1 MTSNTIVTDIGLAKI
16 AAAAAAGTTV
26 RLKYFAIGDASYI
39 PSGRETQLMSEQFRK
54 EIDSSSV
61 DNEYK
66 DTMLLNVVLP
76 ANVGGWYIREYG
88 ILDEDDSLIA
98 IGSCD
103 EIYKP
108 SGDNKSKAVT
118 IAFTIAAKFSNIDSV
133 EFNIKLD
140 GYADVKYV
148 NQQDK
153 LVKDWVND
161 RFKNNI
167 ANHVTAKLT
176 PTFMAGEKFILSP
189 VNFEGAV
196 QQTIVFNRRYIDVT
210 STGYGTDS
218 VTVVITHNA
227 SQAASSAVFEVISHT
242 LPIDYF
248 GFKTFVLDSP
258 RTINGV
264 TIPAW
269 QVVYLMYLKK
279 SLPAS
284 INTQNSVS
292 GDYLSAS
299 QDFINNINQYPILFE
314 PVADGVFTG
323 STAIIP
329 YETKSNL
336 RSPAFT
342 DEPTA
347 PTAPKGT
354 NTDQLATMA
363 AIIEALADY
372 TATTSLT
379 ELLALKANLRSPA
392 FTDKPTA
399 PTAAKGT
406 NTDQLAT
413 MAALIEALADY
424 TATTSLTELLALKAN
439 LRSPAFTD
447 EPTAPTAAKGTNTDQ
462 LATMTAIIEALADYT
477 TTTKLVELLALKANL
492 KSPAFTDKPTA
503 PTAPKGTRTDQLA
516 TMTAILNALADY
528 TTTTNLQNNS
538 LNLLVKNIGANNAF
552 TATGQGDQNGY
563 GFVAIT
569 PKGVHAPNGN
579 SDFGNISM
587 RKSTATQGIV
597 YPNTPGAAGPYSME
611 FGWNGSRVVGRV
623 DNNNTA
629 LFALAN
635 YSDIETLQN
644 AGGNNF
650 LWLTSGTFSG
660 SVNIG
665 GTLYAPTGN
674 YVLILSQ
681 VFLVSGDAD
690 SRASFS
696 FNGFGSTTASF
707 GARLNTGS
715 ATLQFLCLWGKRG
728 SILGI

>member
-1 MTSNTIVTDIGLAKI
+1 
-16 AAAAAAGTTV
+16 
-26 RLKYFAIGDASYI
+26 
-39 PSGRETQLMSEQFRK
+39 
-54 EIDSSSV
+54 
-61 DNEYK
+61 
-66 DTMLLNVVLP
+66 
-76 ANVGGWYIREYG
+76 
-88 ILDEDDSLIA
+88 
-98 IGSCD
+98 
-103 EIYKP
+103 
-108 SGDNKSKAVT
+108 
-118 IAFTIAAKFSNIDSV
+118 
-133 EFNIKLD
+133 
-140 GYADVKYV
+140 
-148 NQQDK
+148 
-153 LVKDWVND
+153 
-161 RFKNNI
+161 
-167 ANHVTAKLT
+167 
-176 PTFMAGEKFILSP
+176 
-189 VNFEGAV
+189 
-196 QQTIVFNRRYIDVT
+196 
-210 STGYGTDS
+210 
-218 VTVVITHNA
+218 
-227 SQAASSAVFEVISHT
+227 
-242 LPIDYF
+242 
-248 GFKTFVLDSP
+248 
-258 RTINGV
+258 
-264 TIPAW
+264 
-269 QVVYLMYLKK
+269 
-279 SLPAS
+279 
-284 INTQNSVS
+284 
-292 GDYLSAS
+292 
-299 QDFINNINQYPILFE
+299 
-314 PVADGVFTG
+314 
-323 STAIIP
+323 
-329 YETKSNL
+329 
-336 RSPAFT
+336 
-342 DEPTA
+342 
-347 PTAPKGT
+347 
-354 NTDQLATMA
+354 MA
-363 AIIEALADY
+363 AI
-372 TATTSLT
+372 
-379 ELLALKANLRSPA
+379 
-392 FTDKPTA
+392 
-399 PTAAKGT
+399 
-406 NTDQLAT
+406 
-413 MAALIEALADY
+413 IEALADY

-650 LWLTSGTFSG
+650 LWLTSGIFSG

>member
-16 AAAAAAGTTV
+16 AAAAAECTTV

-88 ILDEDDSLIA
+88 IFDEDDSLIA

-299 QDFINNINQYPILFE
+299 QDFINNINNYPMLFE

-323 STAIIP
+323 ETAIIP

-363 AIIEALADY
+363 AI
-372 TATTSLT
+372 
-379 ELLALKANLRSPA
+379 
-392 FTDKPTA
+392 
-399 PTAAKGT
+399 
-406 NTDQLAT
+406 
-413 MAALIEALADY
+413 IEALADY

-650 LWLTSGTFSG
+650 LWLTSGIFSG

-690 SRASFS
+690 SRASFN